1 MRVSVSVTVTVHRL
15 RRLSAILT
23 ATCVTFAC
31 LGLAGLSLS
40 PAASAA
46 SKKGTINL
54 GQLNRLA
61 AQNSDGMACAYE
73 KSVANIPIPAVSVPR
88 SGSSIAAVGRN
99 INTDSLSL
107 FRVDASTKNSALVGG
122 PIQQPV
128 SGGANRVCNV
138 VANDGVST
146 IALQIIAPNGLRQWL
161 VAQPGSDVTTP
172 LSTDFQS
179 SLTPSA
185 AVSHDGSLVYVVG
198 ATCANCADGSS
209 VRVFD
214 SASGQ
219 LTGNFALPE
228 PATSVDLA
236 AHPGGLVV
244 SAETSRGLH
253 LWSLSPTADSVVA
266 ERVIAND
273 TSYEPAVTNSCSS
286 RPGINAV
293 DDGFIITAKKRLDF
307 SELLAQANLDPET
320 NLPTQ
325 SLVRVLDNTTLE
337 DRVAL
342 EASALYCPVAGP
354 GRSSLLIY
362 EDGYST
368 STGALL
374 GSLKNAGSWKN
385 IQDGTRAW
393 GTRNSPL
400 KVNAWAI
407 SFQDRTPKWAY
418 PSPMDLLLAS
428 NSSTPTLEWTPFRE
442 VMTSPALQARVND
455 MNALLEDDYSIYG
468 LWFDDEHAGVEADF
482 QRQGSTIR
490 YVKPHDYWKERGLK
504 IVYANPQITCSRST
518 TKALPNSYKADR
530 KAKWSCAKGS
540 GGWKR
545 INARAESE
553 VQGWVRGFQRGAESD
568 AYTIV
573 KGTNLESADE
583 RVIRWGDMGFR
594 AWGMTV
600 ACLPTECRITNN
612 SRSFT
617 LEQLDHKMPRLT
629 KSGDVR

>member
-1 MRVSVSVTVTVHRL
+1 VNQGLHSPKRM
-15 RRLSAILT
+15 SAMLT
-23 ATCVTFAC
+23 AIFVTSAC
-31 LGLAGLSLS
+31 LGLGGFSLS
-40 PAASAA
+40 SEASAA
-46 SKKGTINL
+46 GKKGTVNL

-73 KSVANIPIPAVSVPR
+73 KPAVYIQIPAVSVPR
-88 SGSSIAAVGRN
+88 SGSAIAAVGRN
-99 INTDSLSL
+99 INTDALSL
-107 FRVDASTKNSALVGG
+107 FRVDASTKKSALVGG
-122 PIQQPV
+122 PIPQPA

-146 IALQIIAPNGLRQWL
+146 IAVQIIAPNGSRQWL

-172 LSTDFQS
+172 LSTDLQT

-185 AVSHDGSLVYVVG
+185 AVSPDGSLVYVVA

-209 VRVFD
+209 VQVFD

-219 LTGNFALPE
+219 RKGTFALPE

-236 AHPGGLVV
+236 AHAGGLVV

-253 LWSLSPTADSVVA
+253 LWSLSPTTDSVVA

-273 TSYEPAVTNSCSS
+273 ASYEPAITDSCSR

-307 SELLAQANLDPET
+307 SELLAQAGLDPET

-342 EASALYCPVAGP
+342 EASAVYCPVAGP

-374 GSLKNAGSWKN
+374 GSLKNADSWKN

-393 GTRNSPL
+393 GTYDSPL
-400 KVNAWAI
+400 KVNAWGI
-407 SFQDRTPKWAY
+407 SYQERTPKWVY

-428 NSSTPTLEWTPFRE
+428 NSSTPTWEWTPLRE

-455 MNALLEDDYSIYG
+455 MNALLEGDYSIYG
-468 LWFDDEHAGVEADF
+468 LWFDDEHARVEADF
-482 QRQGSTIR
+482 ERQGSTIR
-490 YVKPHDYWKERGLK
+490 YVKPHGYWKERGLK
-504 IVYANPQITCSRST
+504 IVYSNPQITCSRST
-518 TKALPNSYKADR
+518 TKAFPNTYKADR
-530 KAKWSCAKGS
+530 KAKWSCSKGS

-545 INARAESE
+545 INALAESAVE
-553 VQGWVRGFQRGAESD
+553 DWARSFQKGAESD

-583 RVIRWGDMGFR
+583 RVVRWGGAGLR
-594 AWGMTV
+594 SQGTVV
-600 ACLPTECRITNN
+600 ACLPTECRIANYYN
-612 SRSFT
+612 EFT
-617 LEQLDHKMPRLT
+617 LEKLDHKIPRLT